1 MFHLNIIEKLNV
13 YTTFQLLK
21 DVFQNIYTTT
31 Y

>member
-31 Y
+31 S